1 MEIGFVTA
9 LLGGMLALLSPCS
22 ALLLPAFF
30 ASTVGTR
37 LQLLAHGGVFYLGL
51 VLTLVPFGLGLGALG
66 SVLISE
72 RGLVIAIT
80 AAVLLA
86 LGLMQVFGIGFD
98 LARIV
103 PGMDR
108 MQRGAS
114 TRTGFLRTLLLGA
127 VGGVAGFC
135 AGPILGAILTLAL
148 AQGSPWGAG
157 AMLAVYGAGMVAPL
171 VVIAALWQRMGD
183 RARRMLR
190 GRSFT
195 ILGRQFHTTSV
206 ITGTMI
212 VAVGVLF
219 WTTNGLVAMPALIP
233 TDVQSWIQE
242 RGALLADPRVDVIAI
257 VVVTGIVLTVWAL
270 RHRRRSEPAH
280 ERDADASRPVPST
293 SKR

>member
-80 AAVLLA
+80 AAVLVA

-242 RGALLADPRVDVIAI
+242 RGALLADPLVDVIAI
-257 VVVTGIVLTVWAL
+257 FVVTGIVLTVWAL
-270 RHRRRSEPAH
+270 RQRRRSEPAR
-280 ERDADASRPVPST
+280 ERDVDASRPVPST

>member
-80 AAVLLA
+80 AAVLVA

-114 TRTGFLRTLLLGA
+114 THTGFLRTLLLGA

-206 ITGTMI
+206 ITGTII

-242 RGALLADPRVDVIAI
+242 RGALLADPLVDVIAI
-257 VVVTGIVLTVWAL
+257 VVVTGIALTVWAL
-270 RHRRRSEPAH
+270 RQRRRLEPAH
-280 ERDADASRPVPST
+280 ERDVNASRPVPTT